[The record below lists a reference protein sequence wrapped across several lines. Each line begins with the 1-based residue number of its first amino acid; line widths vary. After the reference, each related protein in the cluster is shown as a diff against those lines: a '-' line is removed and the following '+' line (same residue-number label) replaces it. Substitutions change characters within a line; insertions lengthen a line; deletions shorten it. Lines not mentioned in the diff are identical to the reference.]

1 MCEARITESHPWIDS
16 RGQAMKT
23 PDDVEA
29 MLRLKACGWGMKRI
43 AAELGCSHHTVKHY
57 VSAGGVVPFKS
68 PQRAKALDGQDD
80 WLRERFLRH
89 RGNADVVRQDLLAE
103 KGLAVS
109 LRTLQR
115 AVAPYRQAL
124 KAEALAT
131 TRFETPP
138 GRQLQI
144 DFGER
149 LVEIGGAKLK
159 AFVFV
164 ATLGHSR
171 RLHVRAFRH
180 EQQASWFS
188 GLESAFM
195 TFGGVPE
202 EVLMDNPRALVVRH
216 DTVSRTVL
224 FNDKLLAFAKHWG
237 FTPRACAPYRA
248 RTKGKTENGVGYVK
262 KNAIAGHGF
271 ASWEAFEAHLA
282 KWEREVAN
290 VRVHG
295 TTGEA
300 PITRFERD
308 EAHRLKPLGSRPPF
322 GALRELSRIVGND
335 CAVEIDTNSYS
346 VPWRLIGERVA
357 VTMAAGEV
365 RIRMARARSLYIA
378 KRKAAA
384 SVSSIA
390 RTLTASPAATALC
403 AGRRSNRLRSLLLR
417 RCCGRLPSTKPPSE
431 GASDA
436 ASQESARRSDR
447 QARRHAGAIATRRHP
462 RPA

>member
-1 MCEARITESHPWIDS
+1 MCEARITESHPWIDP

-43 AAELGCSHHTVKHY
+43 AVELGCSHHTVKTY

-68 PQRAKALDGQDD
+68 PQRSKALDGQDD
-80 WLRERFLRH
+80 WLRERFVRH
-89 RGNADVVRQDLLAE
+89 RGNADVVRQDLFAE

-159 AFVFV
+159 VFVFV

-188 GLESAFM
+188 GLESAFT

-216 DTVSRTVL
+216 DAVSRTVL
-224 FNDKLLAFAKHWG
+224 FNDKLLAFARHWG

-262 KNAIAGHGF
+262 KNAIAGHSF

-300 PITRFERD
+300 PTARFERD
-308 EAHRLKPLGSRPPF
+308 EVHRLKPLGSRPPF
-322 GALRELSRIVGND
+322 GCLRELSRIVGND

-365 RIRMARARSLYIA
+365 RIRHGVREVAVHRQAEGRRQRI
-378 KRKAAA
+378 
-384 SVSSIA
+384 VD
-390 RTLTASPAATALC
+390 RTHLDGV
-403 AGRRSNRLRSLLLR
+403 AGRDGAGWRRQAIEAAPVAPPPPTLLR
-417 RCCGRLPSTKPPSE
+417 PLAE
-431 GASDA
+431 YEA
-436 ASQESARRSDR
+436 AIGGSF
-447 QARRHAGAIATRRHP
+447 
-462 RPA
+462 

>member
-1 MCEARITESHPWIDS
+1 MFEERITESPSWIDP

-43 AAELGCSHHTVKHY
+43 AAELGCSHHTVKTY
-57 VSAGGVVPFKS
+57 VASGGVVPFKS

-80 WLRERFLRH
+80 WLRERFVRH
-89 RGNADVVRQDLLAE
+89 RGNADVVRQDLFAE

-159 AFVFV
+159 VFVFV

-188 GLESAFM
+188 GLESAFT
-195 TFGGVPE
+195 TFGGVPQ

-216 DTVSRTVL
+216 DAVSRTVL

-262 KNAIAGHGF
+262 KNAIAGHAF

-300 PITRFERD
+300 PIARFERD

-322 GALRELSRIVGND
+322 GVSRELSRIVGND

-357 VTMAAGEV
+357 VTLAAGEV
-365 RIRMARARSLYIA
+365 RIRHGAREVAIHRQA
-378 KRKAAA
+378 E
-384 SVSSIA
+384 
-390 RTLTASPAATALC
+390 
-403 AGRRSNRLRSLLLR
+403 GRRQRVVNRAHLDGVSGRDGVGWRRPAIEAAPVAPPTLLR
-417 RCCGRLPSTKPPSE
+417 PLAE
-431 GASDA
+431 YEA
-436 ASQESARRSDR
+436 AIGGSF
-447 QARRHAGAIATRRHP
+447 
-462 RPA
+462 